1 MSTVRKALLSDLAA
15 VREIF
20 RTASLGNT
28 GDRDALLAHPEV
40 LVFEDTAIVEG
51 RTRVAVD
58 DDGQVV
64 GFATPRPLG
73 ERVWELDDLF
83 VAPRHMRRGFAT
95 KLIEDLVGGAAEQGV
110 DHIQVTANPH
120 AMQFYR
126 SVGFVDEGV
135 AETQFGPAPLLRLDI
150 PRF

>member
-1 MSTVRKALLSDLAA
+1 LLSDLDA
-15 VREIF
+15 VQEIF
-20 RTASLGNT
+20 RTASLGNA

-58 DDGQVV
+58 DDGEVV
-64 GFATPRPLG
+64 GFATPRPLR

-95 KLIEDLVGGAAEQGV
+95 KLIQDLVGGAVEQGV

-126 SVGFVDEGV
+126 SVGFIDAGV
-135 AETQFGPAPLLRLDI
+135 AGTRFGPAPLLRLDI
-150 PRF
+150 PRS

>member
-1 MSTVRKALLSDLAA
+1 
-15 VREIF
+15 
-20 RTASLGNT
+20 
-28 GDRDALLAHPEV
+28 
-40 LVFEDTAIVEG
+40 
-51 RTRVAVD
+51 
-58 DDGQVV
+58 
-64 GFATPRPLG
+64 
-73 ERVWELDDLF
+73 VWELDDLF

-126 SVGFVDEGV
+126 FVGFVDEGV
-135 AETQFGPAPLLRLDI
+135 AETQFGPAPLLRLNI

>member
-1 MSTVRKALLSDLAA
+1 MSAVRKALLSDLAA
-15 VREIF
+15 VQEIF
-20 RTASLGNT
+20 RTASLWNT

-58 DDGQVV
+58 DHGAVI
-64 GFATPRPLG
+64 GFATPRPDVEG
-73 ERVWELDDLF
+73 VWELDDLF

-95 KLIEDLVGGAAEQGV
+95 KLIEDLVGGAAEQDV
-110 DHIQVTANPH
+110 HHIQVTANPH

-126 SVGFVDEGV
+126 SVGFVDDGV
-135 AETQFGPAPLLRLDI
+135 AETRFGPAQRLRLDV
-150 PRF
+150 PRS